1 MQRNPCRKK
10 KQIFKSQIMK
20 KQNLIAM
27 MILGTMATA
36 CTEKATE
43 KPAQPAREIV
53 PAIELSNMDT
63 TINPADDF
71 FRFANN
77 NWLKNNP
84 IPEEYTSYG
93 AFTEIDQ
100 HNELLIQDIIN
111 EVSKDANAAQGSVAQ
126 KIRDFYNA
134 GMDTVAI
141 NERGYSEL
149 KPYFEKV
156 DALNDKADLAELL
169 GYLHSEGFSG
179 FFNAGGSTD
188 PKNAEMVIMH
198 LYQGGLSLP
207 DRDYYLD
214 ESTAEMREKYVEHI
228 ANMFQLTGTEAE
240 AAQVKA
246 QNILAFETQ
255 LAEKS
260 MSRVERRDPDRT
272 YNKRTFAELQQ
283 STPNFKWDVYFQ
295 NAGAPAFD
303 SLNVGMPDFITA
315 LDGIIQNADMGII
328 KDYLKWKIIHNSA
341 SLLSDDLATE
351 SFNFYGNYLYGQET
365 QQPRWR
371 RILDATSGCLG
382 EGIGQLYVERHFP
395 AEAKE
400 RMLNLVDNLKIALGE
415 RIKNLDWMSDETK
428 VKALHKLDCFNVK
441 IGYPNKW
448 RDYSDFKVTADSYF
462 QNFHNYVAF
471 ENDFEMARLG
481 KPVDKEEWFMT
492 PQTVNAYYSPEM
504 NEIVFPAAILQP
516 PFFNMD
522 ADGAVNYGGI
532 GVVIGHE
539 MTHGF
544 DDQGC
549 KYDENGNLN
558 NWWSE
563 EDAAKF
569 KERTQQLVKLFNEFE
584 LRGNHINGELTLGE
598 NIADLGGLNIAW
610 DAYQMTEEAKAN
622 QSIDGYTPAQ
632 RFFISY
638 GTIWRNN
645 IRDKALERRIKE
657 DVHSP
662 AEARVNRTLG
672 SMPHFYEAFEITPEN
687 KMYIAPEER
696 AAIW

>member
-1 MQRNPCRKK
+1 
-10 KQIFKSQIMK
+10 MK
-20 KQNLIAM
+20 KQHIAAM
-27 MILGTMATA
+27 MILCTMATA
-36 CTEKATE
+36 CSNEKAPQKPE
-43 KPAQPAREIV
+43 KNVV

-63 TINPADDF
+63 SINPADDF
-71 FRFANN
+71 FRYCNN

-100 HNELLIQDIIN
+100 NNETLIQNIID
-111 EVSKDANAAQGSVAQ
+111 EASKDTTAAQGSMAQ
-126 KIRDFYNA
+126 KIRDFYNS
-134 GMDTVAI
+134 GMDTVTI

-149 KPYFEKV
+149 MPYFEQIE
-156 DALNDKADLAELL
+156 ALSDKADLAALL
-169 GYLHSEGFSG
+169 GDLHKNGCGG
-179 FFNAGGSTD
+179 FFYAGPSLD
-188 PKNAEMVIMH
+188 PKDATRYIMH
-198 LYQGGLSLP
+198 LFQGGLSLP
-207 DRDYYLD
+207 DRDDYL
-214 ESTAEMREKYVEHI
+214 EETSQEMRDKYVEHVTK
-228 ANMFQLTGTEAE
+228 MFELTGTESD
-240 AAQVKA
+240 AAAAKA
-246 QNILAFETQ
+246 KAILALETK
-255 LAEKS
+255 LAKNS
-260 MSRVERRDPDRT
+260 LSRVERRDPDRT
-272 YNKRTFAELQQ
+272 YNKRSFSELQK
-283 STPNFKWDVYFQ
+283 STPNFNWTAYFK
-295 NAGAPAFD
+295 NAGAPEFD
-303 SLNVGMPDFITA
+303 TLNVGMPDFIAA
-315 LDGIIQNADMGII
+315 LNGIILNTDLATI
-328 KDYLKWKIIHNSA
+328 KDYLRWKVIHGSA
-341 SLLSDDLATE
+341 SILSDDLVE
-351 SFNFYGNYLYGQET
+351 ENFNFYGKYLYGQEV

-371 RILDATSGCLG
+371 RVLNATSDCLG
-382 EGIGQLYVERHFP
+382 EAIGQLYVEKHFP

-400 RMLNLVDNLKIALGE
+400 RMLNLVDNLRAALGE
-415 RIKNLDWMSDETK
+415 RIKALDWMSEETK
-428 VKALHKLDCFNVK
+428 AKALRKLDCFNVK

-448 RDYSDFKVTADSYF
+448 RDYSNFEVTADSYF
-462 QNFHNYVAF
+462 QNFHNYIIF
-471 ENDFEMARLG
+471 ETEYDMARLS
-481 KPVDKEEWFMT
+481 KPIDKDEWFMT

-522 ADGAVNYGGI
+522 ADDAVNYGGI

-558 NWWSE
+558 NWWCD
-563 EDAAKF
+563 EDTLKF

-610 DAYQMTEEAKAN
+610 DAYQMTDEAKAN
-622 QSIDGYTPAQ
+622 KSIDGFTPAQ

-672 SMPHFYEAFEITPEN
+672 SMPHFYEAFEVTPEN

-696 AAIW
+696 ATIW

>member
-1 MQRNPCRKK
+1 
-10 KQIFKSQIMK
+10 
-20 KQNLIAM
+20 M
-27 MILGTMATA
+27 MILTAMATA
-36 CTEKATE
+36 CTQKAPEKT
-43 KPAQPAREIV
+43 QREVV
-53 PAIELSNMDT
+53 PAIVLSNMDT
-63 TINPADDF
+63 TINPAEDF
-71 FRFANN
+71 FRYCNN

-100 HNELLIQDIIN
+100 HNELLIQDIID
-111 EVSKDANAAQGSVAQ
+111 EVSKDANAAEGSVAQ

-141 NERGYSEL
+141 NERGFKEL
-149 KPYFEKV
+149 MPYFQKV
-156 DALNDKADLAELL
+156 DALNDKSELASLL
-169 GYLHSEGFSG
+169 GYLHSEGFGG
-179 FFNAGGSTD
+179 FFNAGPSTD

-207 DRDYYLD
+207 DRDDYL
-214 ESTAEMREKYVEHI
+214 EEASQEMRDKYVEHV
-228 ANMFQLTGTEAE
+228 AKMFQLTGTDSEPAKDI
-240 AAQVKA
+240 AAR
-246 QNILAFETQ
+246 ILAFETE
-255 LAEKS
+255 LAKNS
-260 MSRVERRDPDRT
+260 LSRVERRDPDRT
-272 YNKRTFAELQQ
+272 YNRRSRQDLQA
-283 STPNFKWDVYFQ
+283 STPVFNWDNYFDA
-295 NAGAPAFD
+295 AGAPAFD
-303 SLNVGMPDFITA
+303 SLNVGMPDFIAA
-315 LDGIIQNADMGII
+315 LNDIIANTDMRTL
-328 KDYLKWKIIHNSA
+328 KDYLDWKIIHGSA
-341 SLLSDDLATE
+341 SMLSSDFDNE
-351 SFNFYGNYLYGQET
+351 DFNFYSNYLYGQEV

-371 RILDATSGCLG
+371 RILNATDACLG
-382 EGIGQLYVERHFP
+382 EAIGQIYVEKHFP

-400 RMLNLVDNLKIALGE
+400 RMENLIGNLRIALGE
-415 RIKNLDWMSDETK
+415 RIKQLDWMSEETK
-428 VKALHKLDCFNVK
+428 AKALHKLDCFNVK
-441 IGYPNKW
+441 VGYPNKW
-448 RDYSDFKVTADSYF
+448 KDYSKYEVKPDSYF
-462 QNFHNYVAF
+462 QNVHRAIRF
-471 ENDFEMARLG
+471 ENEIEMAKIG

-492 PQTVNAYYSPEM
+492 PQTVNAYYSPDM

-522 ADGAVNYGGI
+522 ADDAVNYGGI

-549 KYDENGNLN
+549 KYDEKGNLN
-558 NWWSE
+558 NWWTE
-563 EDAAKF
+563 EDAANF
-569 KERTQQLVKLFNEFE
+569 KARTQKLVKLFDEFE

-598 NIADLGGLNIAW
+598 NIADLGGLNISW
-610 DAYQMTEEAKAN
+610 DAYQLTDEAKAN
-622 QSIDGYTPAQ
+622 QSIDGFTPAQ

-662 AEARVNRTLG
+662 AEARVNRALG
-672 SMPHFYEAFEITPEN
+672 SMPHFYEAFDIQPEN

>member
-1 MQRNPCRKK
+1 
-10 KQIFKSQIMK
+10 MK
-20 KQNLIAM
+20 KQHILAM
-27 MILGTMATA
+27 MIVSTLAAGCAQKTA
-36 CTEKATE
+36 KNTELE
-43 KPAQPAREIV
+43 KEIT
-53 PAIELSNMDT
+53 PAIELGNMDT

-71 FRFANN
+71 FRYCNN

-84 IPEEYTSYG
+84 IPEEYTTYG
-93 AFTEIDQ
+93 AFTEIEER
-100 HNELLIQDIIN
+100 NEKLIQALID
-111 EVSKDANAAQGSVAQ
+111 EASHDADAKEGSMAQ

-141 NERGYSEL
+141 NERGYTEL
-149 KPYFEKV
+149 TPYFEMV
-156 DALNDKADLAELL
+156 EALNDKTDLAALL
-169 GYLHSEGFSG
+169 GTLHKNGFGG
-179 FFNAGGSTD
+179 FFYAGPSLD
-188 PKNAEMVIMH
+188 PKDANRYIMH

-207 DRDYYLD
+207 DRDDYL
-214 ESTAEMREKYVEHI
+214 EETSQEMRDKYVEHV
-228 ANMFQLTGTEAE
+228 AKMFELTGTDAD
-240 AAQVKA
+240 AATEKA
-246 QNILAFETQ
+246 KGILAFETQ
-255 LAEKS
+255 LAKNS

-272 YNKRTFAELQQ
+272 FNMRSFAELQQ
-283 STPNFKWDVYFQ
+283 STPNFNWKAYYNNID
-295 NAGAPAFD
+295 APEFD

-315 LDGIIQNADMGII
+315 MNGIILNTDLATL
-328 KDYLKWKIIHNSA
+328 KDYLRWKVIHGSA
-341 SLLSDDLATE
+341 SLLSSDLDTE
-351 SFNFYGNYLYGQET
+351 NFNFYGNYLYGQET

-400 RMLNLVDNLKIALGE
+400 RMLNLVGNLKIALGE

-428 VKALHKLDCFNVK
+428 EKALHKLDCFNVK

-448 RDYSDFKVTADSYF
+448 RDYTDFKVTPDSYF
-462 QNFHNYVAF
+462 QNFHNFVAF

-522 ADGAVNYGGI
+522 ADDAVNYGGI

-558 NWWSE
+558 NWWTE
-563 EDAAKF
+563 EDETKF

-622 QSIDGYTPAQ
+622 QSIDGFTPAQ

-672 SMPHFYEAFEITPEN
+672 SMPHFYETFDIEPEN

>member
-1 MQRNPCRKK
+1 
-10 KQIFKSQIMK
+10 MK
-20 KQNLIAM
+20 KTLIAM
-27 MILGTMATA
+27 MVAVTMIAG
-36 CTEKATE
+36 CTPKEKTE
-43 KPAQPAREIV
+43 NNKEKEIV
-53 PAIELSNMDT
+53 PAIVMANMDT

-71 FRFANN
+71 FRFCNN

-100 HNELLIQDIIN
+100 HNEILIQDIID
-111 EVSKDANAAQGSVAQ
+111 EVSKDSNATKGSMAQ

-134 GMDTVAI
+134 GMDSVAI
-141 NERGYSEL
+141 NERGFKEL
-149 KPYFEKV
+149 MPYFEKV
-156 DALNDKADLAELL
+156 DALADKADLATLL
-169 GYLHSEGFSG
+169 GDLHSEGFGG
-179 FFNAGGSTD
+179 FFNAFGSTD

-198 LYQGGLSLP
+198 LFQGGLSLP
-207 DRDYYLD
+207 DRDDYL
-214 ESTAEMREKYVEHI
+214 EAASQEMRDKYVEHV
-228 ANMFQLTGTEAE
+228 AKMFQLTGTDSEPAKDIAE
-240 AAQVKA
+240 R
-246 QNILAFETQ
+246 ILALETE
-255 LAEKS
+255 LAKNS
-260 MSRVERRDPDRT
+260 LTRVERRDPDRT
-272 YNKRTFAELQQ
+272 YNKRSRAELHAM
-283 STPNFKWDVYFQ
+283 TPVFNWDNYF
-295 NAGAPAFD
+295 NAAGAPAFD
-303 SLNVGMPDFITA
+303 SLNVGMPDFIAA
-315 LDGIIQNADMGII
+315 LNGIILNTDMRTL
-328 KDYLKWKIIHNSA
+328 KDYLDWKIIHGSA
-341 SLLSDDLATE
+341 SLLSDDFAE
-351 SFNFYGNYLYGQET
+351 ENFNFYSNYLYGQEV

-371 RILDATSGCLG
+371 RVLNATSGVLG
-382 EGIGQLYVERHFP
+382 EAIGQLYVEKHFP

-400 RMLNLVDNLKIALGE
+400 RMLNLVGNLRTALGE
-415 RIKNLDWMSDETK
+415 RIKKVDWMTEETK
-428 VKALHKLDCFNVK
+428 AKALHKLDCFNVK

-448 RDYSDFKVTADSYF
+448 RDYTNLEITPESYF
-462 QNFHNYVAF
+462 QNFHRAIRF
-471 ENDFEMARLG
+471 ENDFEMAKIG
-481 KPVDKEEWFMT
+481 KPVDHEEWFMT
-492 PQTVNAYYSPEM
+492 PQTVNAYYSPDM

-522 ADGAVNYGGI
+522 ADDAVNYGGI

-544 DDQGC
+544 DDEGR
-549 KYDENGNLN
+549 KYDEKGNLN
-558 NWWSE
+558 EWWTE

-569 KERTQQLVKLFNEFE
+569 TERTKQLVKLFNEFE

-610 DAYQMTEEAKAN
+610 DAYQMTDEAKAN
-622 QSIDGYTPAQ
+622 QSIDGFTPTQ

-672 SMPHFYEAFEITPEN
+672 SMPHFYEAFDIPEGS

-696 AAIW
+696 ASIW

>member
-1 MQRNPCRKK
+1 
-10 KQIFKSQIMK
+10 MK
-20 KQNLIAM
+20 KRHFIAM
-27 MILGTMATA
+27 TVLCTMAA
-36 CTEKATE
+36 GCAEKQQPTE
-43 KPAQPAREIV
+43 QPKKEV
-53 PAIELSNMDT
+53 TPAIELSNMDT
-63 TINPADDF
+63 TVNPADDF

-84 IPEEYTSYG
+84 IPEEYSTFG

-100 HNELLIQDIIN
+100 RNEKLIQDIID
-111 EVSKDANAAQGSVAQ
+111 EVSHDTTATQGSVAQ

-134 GMDTVAI
+134 GMDTTAI
-141 NERGYSEL
+141 DQRGYTEL
-149 KPYFEKV
+149 LPYFEQIDKIS
-156 DALNDKADLAELL
+156 DKAELAALL
-169 GYLHSEGFSG
+169 GDLHKNGFGG
-179 FFNAGGSTD
+179 FFYAGPSLD
-188 PKNAEMVIMH
+188 PKDATHYIMH
-198 LYQGGLSLP
+198 LYQGGLSLT
-207 DRDYYLD
+207 DKDDYLVA
-214 ESTAEMREKYVEHI
+214 ESQEMRDKYVEHV
-228 ANMFQLTGTEAE
+228 AKMFELTGTDSIE
-240 AAQVKA
+240 AAKKA
-246 QNILAFETQ
+246 KAILALETE
-255 LAEKS
+255 LAKNS
-260 MSRVERRDPDRT
+260 MSRVERRDPDKT
-272 YNKRTFAELQQ
+272 YNMRTFDELQKT
-283 STPNFKWDVYFQ
+283 TPNFDWNTYFS
-295 NAGAPAFD
+295 NAGAPTIEN
-303 SLNVGMPDFITA
+303 LNVGMPDFIAGLNKVILNTD
-315 LDGIIQNADMGII
+315 LNTI
-328 KDYLKWKIIHNSA
+328 KDYLRWKVIHGSA
-341 SLLSDDLATE
+341 SMLSHDLDAE
-351 SFNFYGNYLYGQET
+351 NFSFYGNYLYGQEV

-382 EGIGQLYVERHFP
+382 EAVGQLYVEKHFP

-400 RMLNLVDNLKIALGE
+400 RMLNLVENLRVALGE
-415 RIKNLDWMSDETK
+415 RIKNLEWMSDETK
-428 VKALHKLDCFNVK
+428 AKALTKLAAFNVK

-448 RDYSDFKVTADSYF
+448 KDYTNYNVTADSYF
-462 QNFHNYVAF
+462 KNFHNYVLF
-471 ENDFEMARLG
+471 ENDIDMARLG

-522 ADGAVNYGGI
+522 ADDAVNYGGI

-549 KYDENGNLN
+549 KYDEKGNLN
-558 NWWSE
+558 NWWTE
-563 EDAAKF
+563 EDATKF
-569 KERTQQLVKLFNEFE
+569 NERTAQLAKLFDEFDV
-584 LRGNHINGELTLGE
+584 RGYQINGQLTLGE
-598 NIADLGGLNIAW
+598 NIADLGGLNVAW

-645 IRDKALERRIKE
+645 SRDKYIERQVKT

-672 SMPHFYEAFEITPEN
+672 SMPHFYEAFDIPEGS

-696 AAIW
+696 ANIW

>member
-1 MQRNPCRKK
+1 MKTK
-10 KQIFKSQIMK
+10 HIF
-20 KQNLIAM
+20 AM
-27 MILGTMATA
+27 MILTTMAAGCGQKAVETSEP
-36 CTEKATE
+36 EKE
-43 KPAQPAREIV
+43 VV

-71 FRFANN
+71 FRFCNN

-84 IPEEYTSYG
+84 IPEEYTSFG

-100 HNELLIQDIIN
+100 RNEILIQDIID
-111 EVSKDANAAQGSVAQ
+111 EVSKDANAEHGSMAQ
-126 KIRDFYNA
+126 KIRDFYNS

-149 KPYFEKV
+149 IPYFEKV
-156 DALNDKADLAELL
+156 DALSDKAQLAELL
-169 GYLHSEGFSG
+169 GYLHSNGSSG
-179 FFNAGGSTD
+179 FFGAGPSTD
-188 PKNAEMVIMH
+188 PKNADMVIMH
-198 LYQGGLSLP
+198 LFQGGLSLP
-207 DRDYYLD
+207 DRDDYFGD
-214 ESTAEMREKYVEHI
+214 ETQEMRDKYVEHV
-228 ANMFQLTGTEAE
+228 AKMFQLTGTDAEE
-240 AAQVKA
+240 AAKKA
-246 QNILAFETQ
+246 QGILALETE
-255 LAEKS
+255 LAKNS
-260 MSRVERRDPDRT
+260 LTRVERRDPDRT
-272 YNKRTFAELQQ
+272 YNKRTVAELQA
-283 STPNFKWDVYFQ
+283 STPVFNWTEYFA
-295 NAGAPAFD
+295 NVGAPEFD
-303 SLNVGMPDFITA
+303 SLNVGMPDFVAA
-315 LDGIIQNADMGII
+315 LNGIILNTDLNTI
-328 KDYLKWKIIHNSA
+328 KDYLKWKIITNSA
-341 SLLSDDLATE
+341 SLLSDDLDQE
-351 SFNFYGNYLYGQET
+351 NFNFYSNYLYGQEV

-371 RILDATSGCLG
+371 RVLNATSGCLG
-382 EGIGQLYVERHFP
+382 EAIGQLYVEKHFP
-395 AEAKE
+395 AESKE
-400 RMLNLVDNLKIALGE
+400 KMVKLIGNLKVALGE
-415 RIKNLDWMSDETK
+415 RIKALDWMSDETK
-428 VKALHKLDCFNVK
+428 AKALHKLDCVNVK
-441 IGYPNKW
+441 VGYPDKW
-448 RDYSDFKVTADSYF
+448 RDYSGLEITDGSYF
-462 QNFHNYVAF
+462 QNLHNVICF
-471 ENDFEMARLG
+471 ENAYEMAKIG
-481 KPVDKEEWFMT
+481 KPVDKDEWFMT
-492 PQTVNAYYSPEM
+492 PQTVNAYYSPDM

-516 PFFNMD
+516 PFFNAD
-522 ADGAVNYGGI
+522 ADDAVNYGGI

-558 NWWSE
+558 NWWTE

-569 KERTQQLVKLFNEFE
+569 GERTKQLVKLFNEFE

-610 DAYQMTEEAKAN
+610 DAYQLTDEAKAN

-672 SMPHFYEAFEITPEN
+672 SMPHFYEAFDIQPEN

>member
-1 MQRNPCRKK
+1 
-10 KQIFKSQIMK
+10 MK
-20 KQNLIAM
+20 KQHIIAM
-27 MILGTMATA
+27 MTL
-36 CTEKATE
+36 CTVAAGCTQKAAETTE
-43 KPAQPAREIV
+43 SKKEVV

-63 TINPADDF
+63 SINPAEDF
-71 FRFANN
+71 FRYANN
-77 NWLKNNP
+77 NWMKNNP
-84 IPEEYTSYG
+84 IPDEYPTYG

-100 HNELLIQDIIN
+100 NNELLIQEIID
-111 EVSKDANAAQGSVAQ
+111 EVSKDANAPEGSMAQ

-141 NERGYSEL
+141 DKRGYTEL
-149 KPYFEKV
+149 TPYFKMI
-156 DALNDKADLAELL
+156 DGLNDKADLAKLL
-169 GYLHSEGFSG
+169 GTLHGDGIGG
-179 FFNAGGSTD
+179 FFYAGGSTD

-198 LYQGGLSLP
+198 LYQGGLSLT
-207 DRDYYLD
+207 DRDDYLV
-214 ESTAEMREKYVEHI
+214 EETQEMRDKYVEHV
-228 ANMFQLTGTEAE
+228 AKMFELTGTPAEE
-240 AAQVKA
+240 AAKKA
-246 QNILAFETQ
+246 QNILALETE
-255 LAEKS
+255 LAKNS

-272 YNKRTFAELQQ
+272 YNKRSFAELQA
-283 STPNFKWDVYFQ
+283 STPNFKWTNYFKA
-295 NAGAPAFD
+295 AGAPDFD
-303 SLNVGMPDFITA
+303 TLNVGMPDFIA
-315 LDGIIQNADMGII
+315 NLDKVITNTDLNTI
-328 KDYLKWKIIHNSA
+328 KDYLRWKVIHGSA
-341 SLLSDDLATE
+341 SMLCSDLDAE
-351 SFNFYGNYLYGQET
+351 NFNFYGKYLYGMEM

-371 RILDATSGCLG
+371 RILGATSDCLG
-382 EGIGQLYVERHFP
+382 EGIGQLYVEKHFP

-400 RMLNLVDNLKIALGE
+400 RMLNLVSNLRLALGE
-415 RIKNLDWMSDETK
+415 RIKALDWMSDETK
-428 VKALHKLDCFNVK
+428 AKALHKLDCFNVK
-441 IGYPNKW
+441 IGYPDKW
-448 RDYSDFKVTADSYF
+448 KDYSKYEVTPESYF
-462 QNFHNYVAF
+462 ANVHRAIRF
-471 ENDFEMARLG
+471 ENEIDMAKIG

-522 ADGAVNYGGI
+522 ADDAINYGGI

-558 NWWSE
+558 NWWTE
-563 EDAAKF
+563 EDATKF
-569 KERTQQLVKLFNEFE
+569 AARTAQLEKLFE
-584 LRGNHINGELTLGE
+584 GYKVQGYPINGKLTLGE
-598 NIADLGGLNIAW
+598 NIADLGGLNISW

-622 QSIDGYTPAQ
+622 QSIDGFTPAQ

-645 IRDKALERRIKE
+645 SRDKYVERQVKT

-672 SMPHFYEAFEITPEN
+672 SMPHFYEAFEVNPEN

>member
-1 MQRNPCRKK
+1 
-10 KQIFKSQIMK
+10 MK
-20 KQNLIAM
+20 KRNVIAM
-27 MILGTMATA
+27 MILSTLAAGCAQKPVE
-36 CTEKATE
+36 TEQE
-43 KPAQPAREIV
+43 KEVV

-63 TINPADDF
+63 TVNPAEDF
-71 FRFANN
+71 FRYCNN

-84 IPEEYTSYG
+84 IPEEYSTYG
-93 AFTEIDQ
+93 AFTEIDE
-100 HNELLIQDIIN
+100 HNEILIQDIIN

-141 NERGYSEL
+141 NERGYSEIL
-149 KPYFEKV
+149 PYFEMI

-169 GYLHSEGFSG
+169 GQLHSNGGGG
-179 FFNAGGSTD
+179 FFYAGGSTD

-198 LYQGGLSLP
+198 LYQGGLSLT
-207 DRDYYLD
+207 DRDDYLN
-214 ESTAEMREKYVEHI
+214 EETQEMRDKYVEHV
-228 ANMFQLTGTEAE
+228 AKMFQLTGTDSIEATK
-240 AAQVKA
+240 KA
-246 QNILAFETQ
+246 QGILAMETL
-255 LAEKS
+255 LAKNS

-272 YNKRTFAELQQ
+272 YNKRSRAELQTM
-283 STPNFKWDVYFQ
+283 TPNFNWDKYFDA
-295 NAGAPAFD
+295 AGAPAFD

-315 LDGIIQNADMGII
+315 VDKVILNTDLSTI
-328 KDYLKWKIIHNSA
+328 KDYLKWKVISA
-341 SLLSDDLATE
+341 SASMLSSDLDE
-351 SFNFYGNYLYGQET
+351 ENFNFYGRYLYGQEA

-371 RILDATSGCLG
+371 RILSATSGCLG
-382 EGIGQLYVERHFP
+382 EAVGQLYVEKHFP

-400 RMLNLVDNLKIALGE
+400 RMVNLIGNLRTALGE
-415 RIKNLDWMSDETK
+415 RIKNLEWMSDETK
-428 VKALHKLDCFNVK
+428 AKALHKLDCFNVK
-441 IGYPNKW
+441 VGYPDKW
-448 RDYSDFKVTADSYF
+448 KDYSKYEVTPDSYF
-462 QNFHNYVAF
+462 ENVHRAIRF
-471 ENDFEMARLG
+471 ENERDMAKIG

-522 ADGAVNYGGI
+522 ADDAVNYGGI

-558 NWWSE
+558 NWWTE
-563 EDAAKF
+563 EDVVKF
-569 KERTQQLVKLFNEFE
+569 NERTAQLAKLFDEFQV
-584 LRGNHINGELTLGE
+584 RGYQINGQLTLGE

-610 DAYQMTEEAKAN
+610 DAYQMTDEAKAN
-622 QSIDGYTPAQ
+622 QSIDGFTPAQ

-645 IRDKALERRIKE
+645 SRDKYIERQVKT

-672 SMPHFYEAFEITPEN
+672 SMPHFYEAFEILPEN